1 MTAVNVTIV
10 DYNNNKAGFIF
21 DVDCQTAL
29 SDDAKTGEI
38 LFDSIKFKVENS
50 TASKIREDSF
60 IRFNG
65 HQNFTLQNSF
75 LYLHYNFYE
84 ETNTFDLSDDI
95 SWAASDNLSQNIIIQ
110 NNMISFDVVEADIYN
125 NFAIN
130 YFGNGVR
137 NIYTYIQGNS
147 FINMLNSYNSLI
159 DIEYYTTGDEIV
171 NNNIFS
177 NWSSNSDL
185 SLVHIYDDTQLTFD
199 SNTFV
204 NWVSLISGF
213 LHSEGSTGIVISN
226 LIVTNTTHGGT
237 KDSGSIILIDVSIL
251 FKNFNTVLHYE
262 L

>member
-1 MTAVNVTIV
+1 MIIIERISNLKILSYAITLII
-10 DYNNNKAGFIF
+10 NKGLYET
-21 DVDCQTAL
+21 V
-29 SDDAKTGEI
+29 
-38 LFDSIKFKVENS
+38 
-50 TASKIREDSF
+50 
-60 IRFNG
+60 
-65 HQNFTLQNSF
+65 NSF
-75 LYLHYNFYE
+75 DF
-84 ETNTFDLSDDI
+84 SDDI
-95 SWAASDNLSQNIIIQ
+95 SWAATDNLTQNIIIQ
-110 NNMISFDVVEADIYN
+110 NNMISFNVAEADIYN

-137 NIYTYIQGNS
+137 NIFTYIQGNS

-159 DIEYYTTGDEIV
+159 DIEYYTTGDEFV

-177 NWSSNSDL
+177 NWSSSSDL

-213 LHSEGSTGIVISN
+213 LHTEGSTGIVISN

-237 KDSGSIILIDVSIL
+237 KDSGSIILIDVSVL
-251 FKNFNTVLHYE
+251 FKSFNTVLHYA